1 MKFVYHRP
9 IRATGAVSD
18 GTAWHTES
26 LLIKTGASYNTSLNK
41 ANKSKVYF
49 KNDCTTFKL

>member
-1 MKFVYHRP
+1 MKFIYHQP
-9 IRATGAVSD
+9 IRAIGAVSD
-18 GTAWHTES
+18 GTACYIES
-26 LLIKTGASYNTSLNK
+26 LLIKTGASHNTSLNK